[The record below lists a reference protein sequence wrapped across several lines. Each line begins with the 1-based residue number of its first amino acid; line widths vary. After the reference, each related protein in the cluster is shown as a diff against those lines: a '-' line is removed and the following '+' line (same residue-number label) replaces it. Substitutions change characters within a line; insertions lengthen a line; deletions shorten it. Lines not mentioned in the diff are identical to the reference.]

1 MAIEDDFNALQQQ
14 SAPSNIEADFQA
26 LQANPQAVPDSQA
39 ISMDQFQAPD
49 QQMIDQQKAAETQAI
64 LGNPKDP
71 NFDTSG
77 LQDWE
82 YKGGL
87 VTGTQRKPGFLKT
100 LDLINTG
107 VHRGVTHFTLGIMS
121 MLPFGDKYQKAI
133 KKVDSD
139 IEAEQ
144 QKNIKTYDSWAPE
157 GGELT
162 GELLA
167 TAPAGGL
174 LGGVAKG
181 ANALANVA
189 PQGLK
194 LLSRYGTAGVG
205 GAGVLSGTEAMQ
217 YQGGEFDYGKAAETF
232 KEGMTS
238 PLAYVAPMAGQALGR
253 YLDKSRAYNKVVD
266 EGIDVLP
273 RDLKEKGAGRTLS
286 YLFYDSLPMMT
297 NMGRRVQQLQDIG
310 DTIGNVVR
318 KVSGT
323 TEAMTSND
331 LINYAGKNLQMGLQ
345 GLKAKETLLW
355 DKPFAK
361 TIISDTKSVMDIGKQ
376 AQEIIADVSLPTVN
390 RTIKQI
396 DRLLGKG
403 NQMTVEDVKVLR
415 SQISKA
421 ASDAYALPG
430 GTGSEIGQELSA
442 LRNQLYDPMAN
453 SMSKADLK
461 DFRAATT
468 FSKNQFEL
476 EDSLPAV
483 KKAIKSEIEANKI
496 IEGIIKDSTTF
507 DKSVA
512 MGLMSDKGQR
522 AAKGAII
529 AKALE
534 QAADDKGVNL
544 TSFLKKVAPAEGTS
558 TAEKMLGKEY
568 QHVEGLAKHLTAI
581 NEAKRIGSFG
591 KFAAIGTGAGAAAGL
606 GVAASSGT
614 GNSDWSTT
622 AAIASY
628 PVMLFAANHPTLK
641 RLLGATTKKMSD
653 STYKHITNKIQ
664 DLFTRGG
671 FLYNADGSL
680 GESDE

>member
-14 SAPSNIEADFQA
+14 NSGIEADFQA
-26 LQANPQAVPDSQA
+26 LQTSAVPDNQA
-39 ISMDQFQAPD
+39 ISVDQFQSPD
-49 QQMIDQQKAAETQAI
+49 QINSQKAAEAQQI
-64 LGNPKDP
+64 LGNPNDP

-77 LQDWE
+77 LEPWQ

-87 VTGTQRKPGFLKT
+87 VTGSKREPGFLKT

-107 VHRGVTHFTLGIMS
+107 VHRGVTHFTLGLMS
-121 MLPFGDKYQKAI
+121 MLPFGKNYQNAI
-133 KKVDSD
+133 KKVDAD
-139 IEAEQ
+139 IDAEQ
-144 QKNIKTYDSWAPE
+144 NKNIKTYDSYAPQI
-157 GGELT
+157 GELG

-181 ANALANVA
+181 ANALADVA
-189 PQGLK
+189 PQGAK

-205 GAGVLSGTEAMQ
+205 GAALLSGTDALQ
-217 YQGGEFDYGKAAETF
+217 YQGDAFDPAKAAEKF
-232 KEGMTS
+232 KSDMTD
-238 PLAYVAPMAGQALGR
+238 PLSYVAPMAGQALGR

-273 RDLKEKGAGRTLS
+273 RDLKDKGAGRTLS

-323 TEAMTSND
+323 DAAMTSDD

-361 TIISDTKSVMDIGKQ
+361 TIIADPKAVIDIGKQ
-376 AQEIIADVSLPTVN
+376 AQDIVSEVALPTVN
-390 RTIKQI
+390 RTVKQI

-403 NQMTVEDVKVLR
+403 SQMTVDDVKVLR

-430 GTGSEIGQELSA
+430 GTGAEVGQELSA

-453 SMSKADLK
+453 SMSASDLK
-461 DFRAATT
+461 DFKAAST

-496 IEGIIKDSTTF
+496 IEGIVKDSTSF
-507 DKSVA
+507 DKAAA
-512 MGLMSDKGQR
+512 MGLMSEKGQR
-522 AAKGAII
+522 AAKGAVI

-544 TSFLKKVAPAEGTS
+544 TSFLKKVAPTEGTS
-558 TAEKMLGKEY
+558 SAEKILGNEY
-568 QHVEGLAKHLTAI
+568 SHIEGLAKHLSAI

-606 GVAASSGT
+606 GMAASSGS
-614 GNSDWSTT
+614 GNSDWKNT
-622 AAIASY
+622 AALVSY
-628 PVMLFAANHPTLK
+628 PVMLFAANHPVLK
-641 RLLGATTKKMSD
+641 RLLGVTTKKLSD
-653 STYKHITNKIQ
+653 STYKHVTNKIQ

-671 FLYNADGSL
+671 FLYNSDGSMTE
-680 GESDE
+680 GDK

>member
-1 MAIEDDFNALQQQ
+1 MAIEDDFNMLQQGQ
-14 SAPSNIEADFQA
+14 QAAPSGIEADFQA
-26 LQANPQAVPDSQA
+26 L
-39 ISMDQFQAPD
+39 
-49 QQMIDQQKAAETQAI
+49 AETQQL
-64 LGNPKDP
+64 LGNPKDS
-71 NFDTSG
+71 NFDDSG
-77 LQDWE
+77 LEPWQYE
-82 YKGGL
+82 GGL
-87 VTGTQRKPGFLKT
+87 VSGSKREPGFMKT
-100 LDLINTG
+100 LDMINTG

-121 MLPFGDKYQKAI
+121 MLPFGQKYQNAL

-144 QKNIKTYDSWAPE
+144 QQNIKTYDSWAPE
-157 GGELT
+157 AGELT

-181 ANALANVA
+181 ANALAEIV
-189 PQGLK
+189 PTGMK
-194 LLSRYGTAGVG
+194 LLSRYGSAGAG
-205 GAGVLSGTEAMQ
+205 GAGVLSGTEAVQ
-217 YQGGEFDYGKAAETF
+217 YQGDAFDYGKASEKF
-232 KEGMTS
+232 KEGMTN
-238 PLAYVAPMAGQALGR
+238 PLSYVAPMAGQALGR
-253 YLDKSRAYNKVVD
+253 YLDKSRAFNKVVD

-310 DTIGNVVR
+310 ESIGNVVR

-323 TEAMTSND
+323 TEAMTSDD

-345 GLKAKETLLW
+345 GLKAKETALW

-361 TIISDTKSVMDIGKQ
+361 TVISDTKSVIDIGKQ
-376 AQEIIADVSLPTVN
+376 AQDIISEVSLPTVN

-396 DRLLGKG
+396 DRLMGKG
-403 NQMTVEDVKVLR
+403 SQMTVEDVKVLR

-430 GTGSEIGQELSA
+430 GTGSEVGQELSA

-461 DFRAATT
+461 DFKAATT

-496 IEGIIKDSTTF
+496 IEGLIKDSTSF
-507 DKSVA
+507 DKA
-512 MGLMSDKGQR
+512 TALDLMSEKGQR
-522 AAKGAII
+522 AVKGALI

-534 QAADDKGVNL
+534 QSADDKGVNL
-544 TSFLKKVAPAEGTS
+544 TAFLKKVAPAEGTS
-558 TAEKMLGKEY
+558 TAEKLLGNEY
-568 QHVEGLAKHLTAI
+568 RHVEGLAKHLSAI

-606 GVAASSGT
+606 GMAASSGS
-614 GNSDWSTT
+614 GNSDWKNT
-622 AAIASY
+622 AALVSY
-628 PVMLFAANHPTLK
+628 PTMLFAANHPVLK

-671 FLYNADGSL
+671 FLYNSDGSMSKQ
-680 GESDE
+680 GDE